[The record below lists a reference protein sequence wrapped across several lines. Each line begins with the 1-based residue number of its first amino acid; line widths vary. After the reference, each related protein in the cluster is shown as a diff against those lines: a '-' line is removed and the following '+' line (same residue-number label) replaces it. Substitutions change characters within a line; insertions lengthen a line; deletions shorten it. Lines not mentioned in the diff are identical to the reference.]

1 MPMDS
6 KSSRMLRT
14 RILSAEALIFCQGM
28 QHKKKEETSLRMVLY
43 RFTSFETPGMKVEM
57 NYRMSN
63 WRIRRT
69 LPRSMGIAIWYSN
82 SNSIPIASNSMV
94 TPLAL
99 NINETVKG
107 TTKMP
112 SRLVPT
118 ESKRAQ
124 PKLPPH

>member
-1 MPMDS
+1 
-6 KSSRMLRT
+6 
-14 RILSAEALIFCQGM
+14 
-28 QHKKKEETSLRMVLY
+28 
-43 RFTSFETPGMKVEM
+43 
-57 NYRMSN
+57 
-63 WRIRRT
+63 
-69 LPRSMGIAIWYSN
+69 MGIAIWYSN
-82 SNSIPIASNSMV
+82 SNSMPIASNSMV